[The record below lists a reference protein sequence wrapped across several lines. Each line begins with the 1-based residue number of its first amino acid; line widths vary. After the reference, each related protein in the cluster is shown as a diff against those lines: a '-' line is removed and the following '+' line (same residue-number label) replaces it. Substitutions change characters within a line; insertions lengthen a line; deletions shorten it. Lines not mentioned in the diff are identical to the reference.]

1 MRIKVSPRRRLPA
14 LAPAAVIRCGDP
26 RRASFLT
33 VETSYFFGRKRTGK
47 CRNKS
52 FR

>member
-1 MRIKVSPRRRLPA
+1 MRIKVSRRRRRLPP
-14 LAPAAVIRCGDP
+14 LAPAAVIRGGPLFDGGDII
-26 RRASFLT
+26 
-33 VETSYFFGRKRTGK
+33 FFGRKRTGK